1 LGQSPSPLAPA
12 GGSIVAPPR
21 LCVDQQKPPN
31 CRPDFNIG
39 CNTSNALRRPRPVR
53 DRSPE
58 LIRTKVAHVE
68 QIISALGAS
77 QRKRL
82 CSGRANLT
90 GVAVLYAEGRRTTI
104 RPHNAKQTSCN
115 CMGSF
120 QIARDYKQIRWTT
133 LRVETISL
141 HADSPSHY
149 PVSQSPDNA
158 GSIGI
163 SDYNGAC
170 MSGILA
176 GPWCDK
182 ILSSGESVTT
192 LVRCAISVGN
202 GFIANQPVCAASHS
216 APSKL
221 MCSYTAANAI
231 SGARAAGM
239 VLVRNPPST

>member
-1 LGQSPSPLAPA
+1 M
-12 GGSIVAPPR
+12 
-21 LCVDQQKPPN
+21 
-31 CRPDFNIG
+31 
-39 CNTSNALRRPRPVR
+39 
-53 DRSPE
+53 
-58 LIRTKVAHVE
+58 
-68 QIISALGAS
+68 
-77 QRKRL
+77 
-82 CSGRANLT
+82 T
-90 GVAVLYAEGRRTTI
+90 GVAVLYAEGRGTTI

-115 CMGSF
+115 CMRSF

-141 HADSPSHY
+141 HADSPNHY

-192 LVRCAISVGN
+192 LVRCAGMALLPINRLGCLTLGSKYDVQLHSSECEKRSSGGRNGN
-202 GFIANQPVCAASHS
+202 IE
-216 APSKL
+216 L
-221 MCSYTAANAI
+221 
-231 SGARAAGM
+231 R
-239 VLVRNPPST
+239 LVRNPPPKQSRSNDINHRTSNQTLRVSQ

>member
-1 LGQSPSPLAPA
+1 
-12 GGSIVAPPR
+12 
-21 LCVDQQKPPN
+21 
-31 CRPDFNIG
+31 
-39 CNTSNALRRPRPVR
+39 
-53 DRSPE
+53 
-58 LIRTKVAHVE
+58 
-68 QIISALGAS
+68 
-77 QRKRL
+77 
-82 CSGRANLT
+82 LT
-90 GVAVLYAEGRRTTI
+90 GVAVLYAEGRGTTI

-115 CMGSF
+115 CMRSF

-141 HADSPSHY
+141 HADSPNHY

-202 GFIANQPVCAASHS
+202 GFIADQPICAASHS

-239 VLVRNPPST
+239 YLFAIHRPHNPEATI